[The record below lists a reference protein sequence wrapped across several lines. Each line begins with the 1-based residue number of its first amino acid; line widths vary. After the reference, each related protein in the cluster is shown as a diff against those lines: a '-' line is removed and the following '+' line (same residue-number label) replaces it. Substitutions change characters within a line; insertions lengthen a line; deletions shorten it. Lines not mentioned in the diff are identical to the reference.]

1 MKTKHPRRVR
11 DQKDSERYAGS
22 PMGVASRYSPLADRT
37 VTAHWGG
44 DNSNGHRGIA
54 KARRG
59 AKKYINSRIRF
70 REKAALRQW
79 AADSNRDD
87 DGSM

>member
-1 MKTKHPRRVR
+1 MKTRHPRRVR

-22 PMGVASRYSPLADRT
+22 PMGGASRSSPLADRI

-44 DNSNGHRGIA
+44 DNSKGHRGIA

-70 REKAALRQW
+70 AEKAALRQW
-79 AADSNRDD
+79 AANSNGDD
-87 DGSM
+87 DEAV